1 MKSDALRA
9 MLAAMA
15 STPGVDG
22 CALVEIDAGM
32 VWHACGHIDATPTLA
47 EAASDYWRLYQRLNH
62 HFSDLG
68 DLRASVMVHARGRL
82 TLLPCGKGM
91 LLVAVSDQKSPV
103 DWLQWQRQTRD
114 LARLVDQW

>member
-1 MKSDALRA
+1 MKSAALQDQ
-9 MLAAMA
+9 LAAMA
-15 STPGVDG
+15 ATPGVTG
-22 CALVEIDAGM
+22 CALVEIEAGM

-68 DLRASVMVHARGRL
+68 DLRASVMVHTQGRL

-91 LLVAVSDQKSPV
+91 LLVTVSDQKSPM
-103 DWLQWQRQTRD
+103 DWRQWQIQTRD
-114 LARLVDQW
+114 LARLVDAW